1 MSTHA
6 PDKMSTGHRLSTL
19 HTQESVAASSSAE
32 CTGHERSSPL
42 PLLLSRLSAQQAAE
56 APEKDTEAATAQI
69 LAIEKEIAAANLAL
83 VENSVLLAR
92 LEACQERLKTWQGLH
107 RALWKW
113 PSALEPTSPELQ
125 MSGLGPLLPWP
136 AELSGAFGAQTRYMC
151 NNMQYVHSILQHL
164 QCDPSLRQG
173 LAFDVQYN

>member
-1 MSTHA
+1 
-6 PDKMSTGHRLSTL
+6 MSTGHRLSTL

-92 LEACQERLKTWQGLH
+92 LEACQERLK
-107 RALWKW
+107 R
-113 PSALEPTSPELQ
+113 
-125 MSGLGPLLPWP
+125 PLLPWP